1 MKTLAS
7 FSLGLVALTLS
18 GLAHAAGDGAFEQV
32 ERGRYLATV
41 GDCAACHT
49 ASTPNAKPFAGGVP
63 IETPFGRLVGAN
75 ITPDP
80 ETGRVNSCLKNST
93 DTAKVPLG
101 LLAVLVTNKL
111 TRRRF

>member
-41 GDCAACHT
+41 AALPPCHPR
-49 ASTPNAKPFAGGVP
+49 APPVAKRFLAAGQ
-63 IETPFGRLVGAN
+63 
-75 ITPDP
+75 
-80 ETGRVNSCLKNST
+80 
-93 DTAKVPLG
+93 
-101 LLAVLVTNKL
+101 
-111 TRRRF
+111 